1 MNDSEENML
10 VRILIVTLSF
20 NYRLTKVIGM
30 DCEMVGVGDGEENM
44 LARVSIVN
52 QYGEMVY
59 DKFVKPMEDVVDYRT
74 HVSGVRKHDLE
85 SGSNITLCILMDF
98 SYILIQEVLDCPFCT
113 FRGHRLTSRSF
124 LIKMLII

>member
-1 MNDSEENML
+1 ML
-10 VRILIVTLSF
+10 ARILIVSTSV
-20 NYRLTKVIGM
+20 NYRLTKVVGM

-85 SGSNITLCILMDF
+85 SGSNITLCILMGF
-98 SYILIQEVLDCPFCT
+98 SIHNDTKSMGLPILYF
-113 FRGHRLTSRSF
+113 
-124 LIKMLII
+124 